1 MTTVIQ
7 AWSIAAAFGVAA
19 GIGLLSGIYPAWR
32 ATVIDP
38 IAALRNE

>member
-7 AWSIAAAFGVAA
+7 AWSIAAVFGVAA